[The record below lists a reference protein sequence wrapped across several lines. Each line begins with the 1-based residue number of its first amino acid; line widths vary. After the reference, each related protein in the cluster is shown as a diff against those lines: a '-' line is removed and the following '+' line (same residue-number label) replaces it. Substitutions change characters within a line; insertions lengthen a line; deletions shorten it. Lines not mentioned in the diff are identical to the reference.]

1 MACQA
6 RRARCIATAS
16 AQVGSA
22 RTRGHGGR
30 ASDRVSLHAS
40 AVHSSAGG
48 RNWRAQK
55 LVMGSMPCYRGGASR
70 RAVEAHMYGAHLDL
84 FIHLLELTVRCFG
97 FLGASGP
104 PHADSRLGVCRSVRV
119 IRGSYM
125 IQT

>member
-55 LVMGSMPCYRGGASR
+55 LVMGSMPCYPGGTSR

-84 FIHLLELTVRCFG
+84 LSTCLSLLCVVLVSWAPRGRRTPTRDWAFAV
-97 FLGASGP
+97 P
-104 PHADSRLGVCRSVRV
+104 SV
-119 IRGSYM
+119 
-125 IQT
+125 